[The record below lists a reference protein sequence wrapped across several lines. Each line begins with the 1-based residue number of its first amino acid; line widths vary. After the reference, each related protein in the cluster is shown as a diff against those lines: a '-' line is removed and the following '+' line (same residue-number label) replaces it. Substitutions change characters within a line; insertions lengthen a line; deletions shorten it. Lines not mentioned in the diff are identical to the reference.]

1 MLFLFCTYLLCES
14 TTPTFSVQHK
24 TYSNNKL
31 RVLLKS
37 LFSSKSLNTFIE
49 KMQEYRRSIALENI
63 GKNGNA
69 TFGGFPNRSRNQNQY
84 NSYQRQPV
92 QQPQR
97 NSHHFGDTNAS
108 PSSSDLLM
116 CHSLNASS
124 GSLSSS
130 VSLSD
135 RSASTDCVEEFIAD
149 VPFAGNDFV
158 SHPAGNLRFLLFLIV
173 ATSHS
178 SYSMSCSGS
187 LDTSHAF
194 HIIVWIV
201 SIPSKFRQ
209 NEKRK
214 RKKKHVEIAFH
225 GILRLATSTR
235 IEHKSSKIVV
245 VDRFDSHSNTHCFV
259 SFICH
264 VCASVKTD

>member
-1 MLFLFCTYLLCES
+1 
-14 TTPTFSVQHK
+14 
-24 TYSNNKL
+24 
-31 RVLLKS
+31 
-37 LFSSKSLNTFIE
+37 
-49 KMQEYRRSIALENI
+49 MQEYRRSIALENI
-63 GKNGNA
+63 GKTGNA

-97 NSHHFGDTNAS
+97 NSHHFGDTSAS

-158 SHPAGNLRFLLFLIV
+158 SHPAGILTFLLFLIV
-173 ATSHS
+173 VFIVLHVMVRFTCISHHNMNQFHFVQTS
-178 SYSMSCSGS
+178 
-187 LDTSHAF
+187 T
-194 HIIVWIV
+194 
-201 SIPSKFRQ
+201 
-209 NEKRK
+209 N
-214 RKKKHVEIAFH
+214 RKKKE
-225 GILRLATSTR
+225 
-235 IEHKSSKIVV
+235 
-245 VDRFDSHSNTHCFV
+245 
-259 SFICH
+259 
-264 VCASVKTD
+264 